1 MKDDIVADTI
11 EARCIRLVDGSGKPR
26 VSMTASESTD
36 AVPALTVIAILGER
50 GEPRLELQVC
60 GDETG
65 IRISDDTGKIA
76 LSVASRRDGCGM
88 AFYDADD
95 QAAILMGVSSEAGQD
110 PDGNVPPPRLEI
122 TDRSTG
128 KTWYAQDLLR

>member
-1 MKDDIVADTI
+1 MKNDIVADTI
-11 EARCIRLVDGSGKPR
+11 EARCIRLVDGKGKLR
-26 VSMTASESTD
+26 VSMTTSD
-36 AVPALTVIAILGER
+36 ATPTLTVIAILGER

-65 IRISDDTGKIA
+65 IRISNDTGKVA

-95 QAAILMGVSSEAGQD
+95 QAAIVAGVSSD
-110 PDGNVPPPRLEI
+110 LDRNPDGNAPPPRLEI